1 MQACKTGNLN
11 CEVTQL
17 DGRRFFVTLKNV
29 TYVPEIC
36 SNLISLKL
44 ALKNGFKVTNDE
56 VIVSITKK
64 HITLMFDQV
73 IKTLDDGCVTSV
85 MMRPILSE
93 RAYGGY
99 AHTTIEKEKSFDI
112 NHLHRIV
119 GHCGHETLK
128 NTVKMSCFNSSGV
141 LKTCEECAIAK
152 ARQKNVNKNW

>member
-17 DGRRFFVTLKNV
+17 DGRIFVVTLKNV
-29 TYVPEIC
+29 AYVPEIC
-36 SNLISLKL
+36 SNLISLNK

-73 IKTLDDGCVTSV
+73 IKTLDDGCVTGV

-128 NTVKMSCFNSSGV
+128 NTVKMYCFNSSGV
-141 LKTCEECAIAK
+141 LKTCEECDIAK